1 MSAKETCVREN
12 LLNHYFYD
20 LSLELDM
27 MVSEMVE
34 KKTMVLIEI
43 GWMYRT
49 FRMLIV

>member
-1 MSAKETCVREN
+1 MSAKEKCVREN

-34 KKTMVLIEI
+34 KKNNGLDRDRLNVYKI
-43 GWMYRT
+43 
-49 FRMLIV
+49 